1 VTASNIAEQLQH
13 LALPVAQLQLHPRN
27 PREGDVGAIIESLA
41 AFGQQKP
48 VVAQRRAEPPHIII
62 AGNHLYRAALE
73 LQWPE
78 VAAVVA
84 PMDDQTAMRFLIADN
99 RTQERGTTN
108 AEQLAELLAELAMQG
123 ALDATGYD
131 GDDVDDLLKLVEHPP
146 DLAGLAAKYGD
157 GEDQLPES
165 FWPRI
170 SLRVETEVYSRWNAL
185 WNELG
190 GTDSQRLARII
201 ELAYDAPDMAA
212 KAP

>member
-1 VTASNIAEQLQH
+1 MTNIAPQLAH

-27 PREGDVGAIIESLA
+27 PREGDVGAIVESLA

-48 VVAQRRAEPPHIII
+48 LVAQQRSDGPHIII
-62 AGNHLYRAALE
+62 AGNHLYRAACE
-73 LQWPE
+73 LGWPE

-84 PMDDQTAMRFLIADN
+84 PMDDVTAMRFLIADN

-108 AEQLAELLAELAMQG
+108 QEQLVELLAELAMQG

-170 SLRVETEVYSRWNAL
+170 SLRVETAVYSDWNAL
-185 WNELG
+185 WNAQE
-190 GTDSQRLARII
+190 GTDSQRLAAII
-201 ELAYDAPDMAA
+201 EAA
-212 KAP
+212 TA